1 MLAFDFAGTRDTAA
15 TRRRFLGES
24 LGGLGTAALALLGER
39 SYPCH
44 AAESP
49 LPSLAA
55 ISGPHYKPR
64 AKRVISLFMHGGPSQ
79 IELLDEKPR
88 LRELRGSEL
97 PDSIRGTQRLTGMT
111 SSQKSFPVMGS
122 AFGFQTYGQ
131 SGQRLSELLPHLAT
145 QADELCVIRSLT
157 TEAIN
162 HDPAITFLQTGN
174 QLPGRPSLGAWL
186 SYGLGNESQDLPT
199 YVVLLSRGS
208 AARPDDPL
216 YARLW
221 GSGFLPSNHQG
232 TSFRSQGDPV
242 LYLTHPGGLDTGARR
257 RLLAAGATLN
267 RRRLELTG
275 DPEIATRIA
284 QHELAFRMQSSI
296 PELTEISGETAAVRN
311 RYGADVQRPGTF
323 AANCLLARRM
333 VERGVRFVQLFHRGW
348 DQHYNLPS
356 DIRLQARDVDQP
368 CAALLADL
376 RERGL
381 LDDTLVIW
389 GGEFGRTVYCQGTPE
404 GGNYG
409 RDHHGRCFS
418 IWLAG
423 GGVRAGTTYGATD
436 DYSYNVVEDAVPV
449 HNLNA
454 TVLHLLGLDHTRLT
468 YHFQG
473 RDYRLTDVEGE
484 VVSGLLA

>member
-1 MLAFDFAGTRDTAA
+1 MLAFDFAGPRDSAA
-15 TRRRFLGES
+15 ARRLFLGQS
-24 LGGLGTAALALLGER
+24 LGGLGAAALALLGDR
-39 SYPCH
+39 SHLCQ
-44 AAESP
+44 AAEP
-49 LPSLAA
+49 AHTPMANT
-55 ISGPHYKPR
+55 SGPHFAPR

-122 AFGFQTYGQ
+122 VFDFQTCGQ
-131 SGQRLSELLPHLAT
+131 SGQRLSALLPNLAT
-145 QADELCVIRSLT
+145 KADELCVIRSLT

-162 HDPAITFLQTGN
+162 HDPAITFLQTGH

-186 SYGLGNESQDLPT
+186 SYGLGNESLDLPT

-242 LYLTHPGGLDTGARR
+242 LYLTHPAGLDAGARR
-257 RLLAAGATLN
+257 RLLDAGRTLN
-267 RRRLELTG
+267 RRRLEVTG

-284 QHELAFRMQSSI
+284 QHELAFRMQSSV
-296 PELTEISGETAAVRN
+296 PELTELSGETAAVLT

-356 DIRLQARDVDQP
+356 DIRLQSRDIDQP

-423 GGVRAGTTYGATD
+423 GGVRSGTTFGATD

-468 YHFQG
+468 YLFQG

>member
-1 MLAFDFAGTRDTAA
+1 M
-15 TRRRFLGES
+15 
-24 LGGLGTAALALLGER
+24 
-39 SYPCH
+39 
-44 AAESP
+44 
-49 LPSLAA
+49 
-55 ISGPHYKPR
+55 
-64 AKRVISLFMHGGPSQ
+64 
-79 IELLDEKPR
+79 
-88 LRELRGSEL
+88 
-97 PDSIRGTQRLTGMT
+97 
-111 SSQKSFPVMGS
+111 
-122 AFGFQTYGQ
+122 
-131 SGQRLSELLPHLAT
+131 
-145 QADELCVIRSLT
+145 
-157 TEAIN
+157 
-162 HDPAITFLQTGN
+162 
-174 QLPGRPSLGAWL
+174 
-186 SYGLGNESQDLPT
+186 
-199 YVVLLSRGS
+199 LLSRGS

-242 LYLTHPGGLDTGARR
+242 LYLTHPAGLDAGARR
-257 RLLAAGATLN
+257 RLLDAGRTLN
-267 RRRLELTG
+267 RRRLEVTG

-284 QHELAFRMQSSI
+284 QHELAFRMQSSV
-296 PELTEISGETAAVRN
+296 PELTELSGETAAVLT

-356 DIRLQARDVDQP
+356 DIRLQSRDIDQP

-423 GGVRAGTTYGATD
+423 GGVRAGTTFGATD

-468 YHFQG
+468 YLFQG

>member
-1 MLAFDFAGTRDTAA
+1 MSSTEFPQVSQSAGA
-15 TRRRFLGES
+15 RRRFLS
-24 LGGLGTAALALLGER
+24 QTLGGIGAAALATLCSRER
-39 SYPCH
+39 ACRS
-44 AAESP
+44 AE
-49 LPSLAA
+49 PSLFTTRLAP
-55 ISGPHYKPR
+55 GPHFAPR

-88 LRELRGSEL
+88 LKDLNGSEL

-111 SSQKSFPVMGS
+111 AHQKSFPVRAS
-122 AFGFQTYGQ
+122 LFDFHSHGQ
-131 SGQRLSELLPHLAT
+131 SGNRFSELLPSLG
-145 QADELCVIRSLT
+145 QWADDLCIVRSLT

-186 SYGLGNESQDLPT
+186 SYGLGNESEELPT

-242 LYLTHPGGLDTGARR
+242 LYLTHPSRLDAETRR
-257 RLLAAGATLN
+257 RLLDAGKTLN
-267 RRRLELTG
+267 RRRLEVTG

-284 QHELAFRMQSSI
+284 QHELAFRMQSSV
-296 PELTEISGETAAVRN
+296 PELTELSGETQATLD
-311 RYGADVQRPGTF
+311 RYGPDALRPGTF

-356 DIRLQARDVDQP
+356 DLRLQCRDVDQP

-423 GGVRAGTTYGATD
+423 GGIRGGMTHGATD
-436 DYSYNVVEDAVPV
+436 DYSYNIVEHPVPV

-484 VVSGLLA
+484 VVSDLLA

>member
-1 MLAFDFAGTRDTAA
+1 MLASEFSSPSHSNLA
-15 TRRRFLGES
+15 RRRFLGQS
-24 LGGLGTAALALLGER
+24 LGGLGAAALALLSAPPNRGL
-39 SYPCH
+39 
-44 AAESP
+44 AAE
-49 LPSLAA
+49 PSVSSVASKA
-55 ISGPHYKPR
+55 GPHFTPR

-122 AFGFQTYGQ
+122 VFEFQSCGQ
-131 SGQRLSELLPHLAT
+131 SGQRLSELLPYLST
-145 QADELCVIRSLT
+145 QADQLCVIRSLT
-157 TEAIN
+157 TTAIN

-199 YVVLLSRGS
+199 YVVLFSRGS

-242 LYLTHPGGLDTGARR
+242 LYLTHPAGLDAGARQ
-257 RLLAAGATLN
+257 RLLDAGRTLN
-267 RRRLELTG
+267 RRRLEVTG

-284 QHELAFRMQSSI
+284 QHELAFRMQSAV
-296 PELTEISGETAAVRN
+296 PELTETSGETAAVLE
-311 RYGADVQRPGTF
+311 RYGADVRRPGTF

-356 DIRLQARDVDQP
+356 DIRLQTRDVDQP

-418 IWLAG
+418 IWMAG
-423 GGVRAGTTYGATD
+423 GGVRAGPVFGETD
-436 DYSYNVVEDAVPV
+436 DYSYNVTKDAVPV

-484 VVSGLLA
+484 VVSGLLS